1 MRKALGIGVLL
12 LVALCGATLAQAAW
26 APVRPVEIVAPAGPG
41 GGWDLLARTMQKVLT
56 EEKIVNVP
64 IVVTNK
70 PAAAARPDGP
80 TSRARRGR
88 ESSSP

>member
-12 LVALCGATLAQAAW
+12 MVVLCGASLAQAAW

-56 EEKIVNVP
+56 EEKILSVP
-64 IVVTNK
+64 VLVTAPMLKN
-70 PAAAARPDGP
+70 AFNWRPPGL
-80 TSRARRGR
+80 T
-88 ESSSP
+88 